1 MEHDTLKQEVSHAET
16 TTHYHVDHQDPP
28 QEEEPK
34 LHLKTFLVLLVRPAD
49 TPAHKSVSVAY
60 DICCRRSEC

>member
-16 TTHYHVDHQDPP
+16 TTHYQVDHQEPP

-34 LHLKTFLVLLVRPAD
+34 LHLKTFLVLLVRLAD
-49 TPAHKSVSVAY
+49 PSVQTS
-60 DICCRRSEC
+60 CR